1 VIPEEA
7 LNKKD
12 DKYVNIQQSDL
23 WWPAMLTALHVI
35 PGEKIKIVR
44 GFEFMINSLLQG

>member
-1 VIPEEA
+1 LLPSKIKSQAVIPEEA

-12 DKYVNIQQSDL
+12 DGDVDVEKSDL

-35 PGEKIKIVR
+35 PGENINIVL
-44 GFEFMINSLLQG
+44 GF